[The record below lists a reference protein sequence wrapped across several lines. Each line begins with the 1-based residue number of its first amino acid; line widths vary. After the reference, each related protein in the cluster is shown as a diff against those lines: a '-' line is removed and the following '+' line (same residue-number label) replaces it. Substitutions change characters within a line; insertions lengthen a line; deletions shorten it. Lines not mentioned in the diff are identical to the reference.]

1 MRPLFALA
9 LAFALTLTALCALG
23 SADSRSGAIYQVI
36 VNPSNPAT
44 TLDQAFVEDA
54 FLKKT
59 THWSTDDVIRPAD
72 LVSSSPVRRK
82 FTEDLLKRSVEAV
95 KGYWQQRIF
104 SGRDV
109 PPPEF
114 ETDEDVIAGGRPGR
128 GRVLGLLVAGQLPR
142 VGPVGVGPEAVR
154 EELSQWWLD

>member
-1 MRPLFALA
+1 MRPLLALA
-9 LAFALTLTALCALG
+9 LALALTLTAICATV
-23 SADSRSGAIYQVI
+23 SAESRSVTAYQVI
-36 VNPSNPAT
+36 VNPSNPST
-44 TLDQAFVEDA
+44 VLDQSFVEDA

-59 THWSTDDVIRPAD
+59 THWSNDDVIRPAD
-72 LVSSSPVRRK
+72 LVSNSAVRRK

-114 ETDEDVIAGGRPGR
+114 ETDDDVVRYVLKYGGAIGYVS
-128 GRVLGLLVAGQLPR
+128 GGANLNGSKVVT
-142 VGPVGVGPEAVR
+142 VR
-154 EELSQWWLD
+154 

>member
-9 LAFALTLTALCALG
+9 LASALALTGLAATV
-23 SADSRSGAIYQVI
+23 SAESRAVATYQVI
-36 VNPSNPAT
+36 VNPSNAAT
-44 TLDQAFVEDA
+44 SLDQAFVEDA
-54 FLKKT
+54 FLKKA
-59 THWSTDDVIRPAD
+59 THWNNDDAIRPAD

-82 FTEDLLKRSVEAV
+82 FTEEVLKRSVEAV

-114 ETDEDVIAGGRPGR
+114 ETDDDVVRYVLKYGGAIGYVS
-128 GRVLGLLVAGQLPR
+128 GGANLNGSK
-142 VGPVGVGPEAVR
+142 AVTVR
-154 EELSQWWLD
+154 

>member
-1 MRPLFALA
+1 MLRVLPFIAAVLLV
-9 LAFALTLTALCALG
+9 ALTAICATV
-23 SADSRSGAIYQVI
+23 SAEASPPPTYLVV

-44 TLDQAFVEDA
+44 TVDRGFLEDA

-59 THWSTDDVIRPAD
+59 TRWPNDDVIRPAD
-72 LVSSSPVRRK
+72 LASGSPVRRK
-82 FTEDLLKRSVEAV
+82 FTEDVLKRSVDAV

-114 ETDEDVIAGGRPGR
+114 DTDEEAIKY
-128 GRVLGLLVAGQLPR
+128 VLKYEGAVAYVSGNANLNGSK
-142 VGPVGVGPEAVR
+142 VVAVR
-154 EELSQWWLD
+154 